1 MVRIL
6 ILALILSSCSST
18 YHLNKA
24 IKKEPT
30 ILQNMIVKDTIQISK
45 IDSVPY
51 IVNDTIH
58 YKLIERFTD
67 TIVEF
72 KYKYINAPTTRHE
85 RRLKEQTERIE
96 LKYKFKLG
104 KIIAEYDFKTAKLVA
119 RLNKRV
125 KNVKVRQE
133 NKRSNWYLWLVIGLV
148 IGFFSRFIKI
158 F

>member
-30 ILQNMIVKDTIQISK
+30 ILQNKTIRDTIKVSK
-45 IDSVPY
+45 IDSIPY
-51 IVNDTIH
+51 IVNDTIR
-58 YKLIERFTD
+58 YKLIERITD
-67 TIVEF
+67 TIIELE
-72 KYKYINAPTTRHE
+72 YKYINAPTTRHE

-148 IGFFSRFIKI
+148 IGFFSRFIKK